1 MNRILIVGGGMTGL
15 TAAYQLQKWAAKTGV
30 VPEIHLVEK
39 AERLGGK
46 TSTELVD
53 GLVVERGPDSFVGH
67 KPWLKELAKEL
78 GLALTGPNPAVKKTY
93 IWSGKR
99 LEPLPIGLQIM
110 IPTQFGPFIRTPLLS
125 PLGKLRAA
133 MEPFIPAR
141 KEEGDESIGSF
152 VRRRFGQEMLDQIA
166 GPLMAGIYGGNWD
179 EISMQA
185 SFPQFMKIER
195 EKGSLLLNA
204 LRNKKQAQPQST
216 TGSPFLT
223 VPTGLQTIVDRLAAV
238 LAGRVQFH
246 LGTTVTALEPVRGA
260 LGGAPAGAGAVTEAA
275 ALAHGASGYR
285 VRLSSGEE
293 MTADAVILATPAYV
307 AADLVDGF
315 LPAVSTE
322 LREVPYGNS
331 VVVALGYRQAD
342 LDHPLDGT
350 GFIVPAR
357 YPMEVTASTWV
368 SSKWAHAAPSDKALL
383 RVFLGRAGGKD
394 WTAESD
400 EAILAEIRKG
410 LRETMGLT
418 AEPFLTRI
426 FRYRKAN
433 PQYRVGHLDR
443 MAKLRRQLPR
453 GLYLAGAAY
462 GGVGLP
468 DCVREGQAVAEKVA
482 NQLGWIREG

>member
-15 TAAYQLQKWAAKTGV
+15 SAAYQLQKWAAKTGALPV
-30 VPEIHLVEK
+30 IHLVEK
-39 AERLGGK
+39 ADRLGGK

-125 PLGKLRAA
+125 PWGKLRAA

-141 KEEGDESIGSF
+141 KVEGDESIGSF
-152 VRRRFGQEMLDQIA
+152 VRRRFGQEMLEQIA

-204 LRNKKQAQPQST
+204 LRNKRQAQPQST

-238 LAGRVQFH
+238 LEGRVQFH
-246 LGTTVTALEPVRGA
+246 LGTMVTALEPVQ
-260 LGGAPAGAGAVTEAA
+260 GAG
-275 ALAHGASGYR
+275 GYR

-293 MTADAVILATPAYV
+293 MTADAVIVATPAYV

-315 LPAVSTE
+315 LPAISTE

-331 VVVALGYRQAD
+331 VVVALGYRRAD

-394 WTAESD
+394 WTTESD
-400 EAILAEIRKG
+400 EAILAEIQKG

-418 AEPFLTRI
+418 GEPFLTRI
-426 FRYRKAN
+426 FRYRQAN

-468 DCVREGQAVAEKVA
+468 DCVREGQVVAEKVA